1 MIRSRKTGLS
11 AVPQMYHEELDK
23 RTKARRGAKP
33 PPGQYGCL
41 LPGDSRCFFRRVK

>member
-11 AVPQMYHEELDK
+11 AVPQKYHEELVK

-33 PPGQYGCL
+33 LPGQFGCL
-41 LPGDSRCFFRRVK
+41 LPGGSHCLLGG